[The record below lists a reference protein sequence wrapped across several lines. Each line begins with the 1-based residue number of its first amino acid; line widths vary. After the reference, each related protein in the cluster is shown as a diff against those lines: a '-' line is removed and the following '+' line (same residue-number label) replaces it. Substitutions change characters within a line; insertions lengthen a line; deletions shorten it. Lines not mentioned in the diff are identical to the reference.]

1 MLNNPEWAGAG
12 VAPFTGGPAQPMTS
26 DRRAEYRRLFEHHAL
41 FHDLTAAELDDLLAH
56 AKLTRYPAR
65 APLFSRG
72 DPGGQMIAVV
82 SGRVRI
88 SLTGPDGHELILNII
103 EAGQLFGEIAMLDG
117 HDRTAD
123 ATVLEAS
130 ELLTIDRRDFLPF
143 LARQP
148 EVAVRL
154 LLTLCQRMRR
164 TTDQIEDIFLLPV
177 TARLAKKVLEM
188 ATLHGQT
195 SPEGVRIG
203 ARLSQREL
211 GGMLGVSR
219 ESINKHLGVWQ
230 KAGFVRLENGA
241 ITVTDRAAVA
251 RLADGGVEPGLAPP
265 DESAAPERRGAKPR
279 AESTPARRG
288 AKARPASRSM

>member
-1 MLNNPEWAGAG
+1 MS
-12 VAPFTGGPAQPMTS
+12 S
-26 DRRAEYRRLFEHHAL
+26 DRRAEYRRLFEDHPL

-56 AKLTRYPAR
+56 AKVTRYPAR
-65 APLFSRG
+65 APLFARG

-88 SLTGPDGHELILNII
+88 SLTGPDGHELILNVI

-117 HDRTAD
+117 RDRTAD

-143 LARQP
+143 LGRQP

-177 TARLAKKVLEM
+177 TARLAKKLLEM
-188 ATLHGQT
+188 ATLHGQAG
-195 SPEGVRIG
+195 PDGVRIG

-219 ESINKHLGVWQ
+219 ESINKHLGAWQ
-230 KAGFVRLENGA
+230 KAGLVRLENGA
-241 ITVTDRAAVA
+241 ITVCDRAKVA
-251 RLADGGVEPGLAPP
+251 RLADGGIEPGLAPL
-265 DESAAPERRGAKPR
+265 DEPAAAPKRGAAR
-279 AESTPARRG
+279 ATGTRS
-288 AKARPASRSM
+288 ASRTL

>member
-1 MLNNPEWAGAG
+1 MA
-12 VAPFTGGPAQPMTS
+12 S
-26 DRRAEYRRLFEHHAL
+26 DRRAEYRKLFQDHPL

-56 AKLTRYPAR
+56 AKVTRYPAR
-65 APLFSRG
+65 APLFARG

-117 HDRTAD
+117 RDRTAD

-177 TARLAKKVLEM
+177 TARLAKKLLEM
-188 ATLHGQT
+188 AAMHGQKT
-195 SPEGVRIG
+195 ATGVRIG

-230 KAGFVRLENGA
+230 KAGLVVLENGA
-241 ITVTDRAAVA
+241 ITIRDTSGVT
-251 RLADGGVEPGLAPP
+251 RLADGGVEPSPAD
-265 DESAAPERRGAKPR
+265 DEPA
-279 AESTPARRG
+279 PARA
-288 AKARPASRSM
+288 AKGRAARPGSRATSRPM

>member
-1 MLNNPEWAGAG
+1 MA
-12 VAPFTGGPAQPMTS
+12 S
-26 DRRAEYRRLFEHHAL
+26 DRRAEYRSLFAQHPL

-56 AKLTRYPAR
+56 AKVTRYPAR
-65 APLFSRG
+65 APLFARG

-117 HDRTAD
+117 RDRTAD
-123 ATVLEAS
+123 ATVVEAS

-148 EVAVRL
+148 EVAVRMM
-154 LLTLCQRMRR
+154 LTLCQRMRR

-177 TARLAKKVLEM
+177 TARLAKKLLEI
-188 ATLHGQT
+188 AAAHGQK
-195 SPEGVRIG
+195 SAVGLRIG

-219 ESINKHLGVWQ
+219 ESINKHLGLWQ
-230 KAGFVRLENGA
+230 KAGLVRLENGA
-241 ITVTDRAAVA
+241 ITICDQDAVT
-251 RLADGGVEPGLAPP
+251 RLAEGGVEPTYVEAPVAP
-265 DESAAPERRGAKPR
+265 AARAAKGRGTRAAP
-279 AESTPARRG
+279 
-288 AKARPASRSM
+288 RPM